1 MPRGG
6 ANRVLF
12 VSAGQGCC
20 MAKMSSRT
28 IGGRFGHSGRLAFVL
43 RTAESWLLVW
53 QGPEDID
60 EARKVM
66 LPGAVR

>member
-1 MPRGG
+1 
-6 ANRVLF
+6 
-12 VSAGQGCC
+12 

-60 EARKVM
+60 EARKIM
-66 LPGAVR
+66 LSAAVR